1 MLDRPLNVL
10 LIEDNPGDARLI
22 QEILRDAD
30 GEFRLE
36 RVDTLGKGIGALTR
50 ASADVVLL
58 DLSLPDSHGPETFDR
73 LHRAFPF
80 VPIVVLSGLADEE
93 VAVAAV
99 RSGAQDYLVKGQVE
113 GNLIGRAIRYAVERQ
128 RLEDARRFLSEA
140 SAVLASSLDHDITLQ
155 RVAELAVPVLCDRCV
170 IDLIDGGRAYVAAV
184 AAPRPDQVAELRQ
197 LRVDFPVPLEDTRHP
212 VSRVVASREPE
223 VYHAISP
230 ELITQTTISEEHG
243 RTVANLGIA
252 STMVVP
258 LIAPDRV
265 IGAMT
270 FVSVESGR
278 IYEDADRDLAVD
290 LAQRAALAIDN
301 AQLYKQARD
310 AIRVRD
316 MVLSSVAHD
325 LRAPLTPIKL
335 VGETLRWEI
344 EQGQELNRN
353 AVLDGLTSI
362 DVNVEKIASQ
372 IDELLDVAR
381 LQMGRQIR
389 LQRRRADVVALV
401 RGQVV
406 DYQARTRRHRH
417 CMSAAPD
424 VVMAWVDV
432 PRLERVVG
440 NLLSNA
446 IKYSPDGGQIDVRV
460 YTAVDTAGDW
470 AVVEVEDHGIGIA
483 SADVER
489 LFGWYFRAER
499 VAQEFPGT
507 GIGLAGAAQIVR
519 LHGGRITVD
528 SVEGTGSTFK
538 IFVPLGEP
546 RYEEPSL

>member
-1 MLDRPLNVL
+1 MSFCSTSRC
-10 LIEDNPGDARLI
+10 
-22 QEILRDAD
+22 
-30 GEFRLE
+30 
-36 RVDTLGKGIGALTR
+36 
-50 ASADVVLL
+50 
-58 DLSLPDSHGPETFDR
+58 PDSHGPETFDR

-140 SAVLASSLDHDITLQ
+140 SSVLATSLDHDTTLQ
-155 RVAELAVPVLCDRCV
+155 RVADLAVPVLCDRCV
-170 IDLIDGGRAYVAAV
+170 IDLIDSGRAYVAAV

-197 LRVDFPVPLEDTRHP
+197 LRADFPVPLGGTRHP
-212 VSRVVASREPE
+212 VSRVVASRESE

-230 ELITQTTISEEHG
+230 EVIAQTTISEEHG
-243 RTVANLGIA
+243 RTVANLGIV
-252 STMVVP
+252 SMMVVP

-265 IGAMT
+265 IGTMT

-278 IYEDADRDLAVD
+278 IYEEADRDLAVD

-344 EQGQELNRN
+344 EQGQELDRS

-401 RGQVV
+401 RGRVV
-406 DYQARTRRHRH
+406 DYQARTRRHRS
-417 CMSAAPD
+417 CVTAEPD

-460 YTAVDTAGDW
+460 STTVDPAGDW

-483 SADVER
+483 PADVER

-538 IFVPLGEP
+538 MYIPLGEP
-546 RYEEPSL
+546 RYEEPTL